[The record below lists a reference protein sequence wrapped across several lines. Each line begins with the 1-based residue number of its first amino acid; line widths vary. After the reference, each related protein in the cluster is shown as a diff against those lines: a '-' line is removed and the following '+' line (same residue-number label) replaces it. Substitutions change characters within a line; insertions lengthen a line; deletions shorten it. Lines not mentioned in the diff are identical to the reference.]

1 MITVFLPCRAG
12 SQRIPQKNTKKF
24 AQIEG
29 GLLAIKLEQ
38 LLKVPEV
45 SKIVLSTND
54 YEVIR
59 VAKTISEE
67 IVIDIRPE
75 NLASSE
81 TSTDELIQYVPNIIQ
96 TEHILWTHVTS
107 PFLNENFYSQ
117 IIEKYLSELKLG
129 NFDSLMTVNKI
140 QTFLWTHEGSFNYD
154 REKEK
159 WPRTQTLPEL
169 YEVNSGVFIN
179 SLDNYLNF
187 KDRIGKKPF
196 LYRTEGLSSFDID
209 WPEDFDMAE
218 NLYKN
223 IVQND

>member
-1 MITVFLPCRAG
+1 M
-12 SQRIPQKNTKKF
+12 
-24 AQIEG
+24 
-29 GLLAIKLEQ
+29 
-38 LLKVPEV
+38 KV
-45 SKIVLSTND
+45 VL
-54 YEVIR
+54 IM
-59 VAKTISEE
+59 
-67 IVIDIRPE
+67 
-75 NLASSE
+75 
-81 TSTDELIQYVPNIIQ
+81 
-96 TEHILWTHVTS
+96 
-107 PFLNENFYSQ
+107 
-117 IIEKYLSELKLG
+117 IEK
-129 NFDSLMTVNKI
+129 
-140 QTFLWTHEGSFNYD
+140 
-154 REKEK
+154 KEK

>member
-154 REKEK
+154 REKRE
-159 WPRTQTLPEL
+159 
-169 YEVNSGVFIN
+169 
-179 SLDNYLNF
+179 
-187 KDRIGKKPF
+187 
-196 LYRTEGLSSFDID
+196 
-209 WPEDFDMAE
+209 MA
-218 NLYKN
+218 
-223 IVQND
+223 